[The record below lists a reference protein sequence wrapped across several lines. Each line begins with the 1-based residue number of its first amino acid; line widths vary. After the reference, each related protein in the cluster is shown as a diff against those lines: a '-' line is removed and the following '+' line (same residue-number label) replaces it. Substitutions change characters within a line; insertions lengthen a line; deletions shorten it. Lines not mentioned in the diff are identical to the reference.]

1 MITIKERNKNI
12 RVFYTTTSGCFKIE
26 HGDVII
32 QNMGMLL
39 SKTWGCF
46 ATSLF
51 M

>member
-32 QNMGMLL
+32 QNMGMF
-39 SKTWGCF
+39 SHFSFHVNPERG
-46 ATSLF
+46 
-51 M
+51 